1 MLVAIGTDHAGFP
14 LRGTVLQ
21 AVTDAG
27 HEPVDLGAHEF
38 EATDD
43 YPDRATPVAEAVATG
58 AADRG
63 VIVCGSGIG
72 ASITA
77 NKFKGVRASVCHDA
91 YSAVQGVEHD
101 DMNVLCIGARVI
113 GAAIAESIVQAF
125 LRAELV
131 HEARFLRR
139 LEKLTAVENANF
151 AD

>member
-1 MLVAIGTDHAGFP
+1 MRVAIGTDHAGFP
-14 LRGTVLQ
+14 LRDTVLD
-21 AVTDAG
+21 AVVTAG
-27 HEPVDLGAHEF
+27 HEPLDLGAHEY

-43 YPDRATPVAEAVATG
+43 YPDRATPVADAVATG
-58 AADRG
+58 DADRG

-91 YSAVQGVEHD
+91 YSATQGVEHD

-113 GAAIAESIVQAF
+113 GGAIAESVLHAF
-125 LRAELV
+125 LNAEFV
-131 HEARFLRR
+131 HEPRLLRR
-139 LEKLTAVENANF
+139 LEKLIAVENANF